1 LYGSP
6 ETRHDDY
13 REIVID
19 VIACQP
25 NKIDGLCLNTTQA
38 QKEEMLNKIEVA
50 VMYDTQMFDPFN
62 KKDSVVSSSE
72 IQTYPLTRSMKL
84 EMDFVVTLG
93 QVENE

>member
-1 LYGSP
+1 
-6 ETRHDDY
+6 
-13 REIVID
+13 
-19 VIACQP
+19 
-25 NKIDGLCLNTTQA
+25 
-38 QKEEMLNKIEVA
+38 MLNKIEVA